1 MYTMK
6 KSLLFFIL
14 INFLSFFSFT
24 QSSDFSK
31 QSRLILWS
39 EKVTNKTNKWSENR
53 IEKTKLRSE
62 NKLNN
67 LVVLSDKKRGS
78 IIKLLS
84 TPIWIG
90 CFYGMFRYN
99 NYAKQ
104 QSIKLNN

>member
-1 MYTMK
+1 MK

-14 INFLSFFSFT
+14 INFLSFFSFS
-24 QSSDFSK
+24 QNSDLSK

-39 EKVTNKTNKWSENR
+39 EKVTNKTNLWCENR
-53 IEKTKLRSE
+53 IEKTRLRSD

-67 LVVLSDKKRGS
+67 VVVLSDVKRGS

-90 CFYGMFRYN
+90 YFYGMFRYN
-99 NYAKQ
+99 NYTKQ
-104 QSIKLNN
+104 QSKNLNN